1 MFGDEPAYPDVTY
14 VVVSHAFAPG
24 EARAFR
30 WHEAANGFVEVS
42 LEVRE

>member
-14 VVVSHAFAPG
+14 VVVSHAFVPG

-42 LEVRE
+42 LEVRA

>member
-1 MFGDEPAYPDVTY
+1 MPSY
-14 VVVSHAFAPG
+14 PG

-42 LEVRE
+42 LEVREWAVAGGVTLRFAR